1 MGETLKISADYS
13 SFSKKI
19 KSLRIEKDILQ
30 IDIAKRLGI
39 SVNTYREYENNP
51 ENMKLSMINE
61 IGNVLNENLLNIFL
75 TYVDTKC
82 IK

>member
-1 MGETLKISADYS
+1 MGEILKISADYS

-19 KSLRIEKDILQ
+19 KLLRIEKDILQ

-39 SVNTYREYENNP
+39 SVNTYRKYENNP